1 MKFNYYLLKDFV
13 HIKYGK
19 NQKNVAFNKDSYP
32 IYGTGGLIRHV
43 TKFLYDKTSVLI
55 GRKGTIDRVKY
66 AQKTSKRST
75 MPYAIWD
82 GGLGDF
88 KIIIPSQKILNDFNI
103 SLLPCIK
110 KIQNSYFENLC
121 LSQFRDALLPK
132 LMSGEVDVSR
142 VK

>member
-66 AQKTSKRST
+66 A
-75 MPYAIWD
+75 
-82 GGLGDF
+82 
-88 KIIIPSQKILNDFNI
+88 
-103 SLLPCIK
+103 
-110 KIQNSYFENLC
+110 
-121 LSQFRDALLPK
+121 
-132 LMSGEVDVSR
+132 
-142 VK
+142 